1 MQARCFCPEHGRL
14 EFDDIRIKN
23 GLPIC
28 AKCARPLEFGVVRP
42 RPVAKPKPHS
52 KDARR
57 VGAKKTRG

>member
-1 MQARCFCPEHGRL
+1 MQARCFCPEHGKL

-42 RPVAKPKPHS
+42 RPVSALKAKPK
-52 KDARR
+52 
-57 VGAKKTRG
+57 AKKRRSRKR